1 MNYAVESVIPLLKT
15 GLCRPLLDL
24 PASSTVATVN
34 PDRFIKTSSHK
45 FLTRG
50 RIVHVQYS
58 WNMVHVHVDWL
69 VKTTNIK
76 RVQIRI
82 LIGCCEDERLKWIPG
97 HCVAPHL
104 HDNLT
109 EWGRTAHIIKDNAA
123 IGSRAGKQMG
133 LEKKNGNGSQI
144 PRCWLCQNTPK
155 SMVMRSLLHDVWA
168 KLLHILF
175 CLLLLNIKLCVAN
188 QHQQIQ
194 GWALA
199 APDGPWRLTFPP

>member
-1 MNYAVESVIPLLKT
+1 M
-15 GLCRPLLDL
+15 
-24 PASSTVATVN
+24 
-34 PDRFIKTSSHK
+34 
-45 FLTRG
+45 
-50 RIVHVQYS
+50 
-58 WNMVHVHVDWL
+58 HVDWL
-69 VKTTNIK
+69 VKTTNVK

-133 LEKKNGNGSQI
+133 LEKINGNGFQV

-155 SMVMRSLLHDVWA
+155 SMVMRSLLHDVQA
-168 KLLHILF
+168 KLLHLLF
-175 CLLLLNIKLCVAN
+175 LPI
-188 QHQQIQ
+188 
-194 GWALA
+194 
-199 APDGPWRLTFPP
+199 AP